1 MCYVTRAEAMLAIV
15 AGLERCVFLFKHKTA
30 YELRISDWSSDV
42 CSSDLQALVI
52 NIKTMRAG
60 RCVEIRTVNEQR
72 DPFLTVELHVLS
84 FDEPRVN
91 GITSLARLSRSG
103 QNDCRSLRVGGD
115 QTGEYRQ
122 SHSRSKEHTSEL
134 HSLMRI

>member
-1 MCYVTRAEAMLAIV
+1 M
-15 AGLERCVFLFKHKTA
+15 
-30 YELRISDWSSDV
+30 
-42 CSSDLQALVI
+42 
-52 NIKTMRAG
+52 
-60 RCVEIRTVNEQR
+60 RTVNEQR

-115 QTGEYRQ
+115 RTGEYRQ
-122 SHSRSKEHTSEL
+122 SHSLCLGRIRNPRIIVRSEEHTSEL
-134 HSLMRI
+134 QSLMRISYAFCCMNKKQNLNISLKH